1 MPVQRISRRLLAASV
16 LAAALAGPALA
27 QLPTP
32 RAIEPPSGAYAVDLS
47 HASITFSVSHFGL
60 SNYTMR
66 FAKFDAT
73 VDFDAADMTRSKLN
87 VTIDPKSIRT
97 DFPFPERENFDAKIA
112 TDPQYLNANA
122 HPEIRFVSRSITRTG
137 PKTGRILGDLTMRGI
152 TRPVTLDAT
161 WNGAIEHPF
170 RRVPVFGVSATGSFK
185 RSDFGMTVLSPLVSD
200 EVRVTIEAEFGPKA

>member
-1 MPVQRISRRLLAASV
+1 MPVLRFSRRLLAASL
-16 LAAALAGPALA
+16 LAATLAGPALA
-27 QLPTP
+27 QMPTP
-32 RAIEPPSGAYAVDLS
+32 RAVEPPSGTYAVDLS
-47 HASITFSVSHFGL
+47 HASITFRVSHFGL
-60 SNYTMR
+60 SSYTMR

-73 VDFDAADMTRSKLN
+73 VELDAADMTRSKLN

-137 PKTGRILGDLTMRGI
+137 PTTGRILGDLTLRGV

-185 RSDFGMTVLSPLVSD
+185 RSDFGMTVLTPLVGD
-200 EVRVTIEAEFGPKA
+200 EVKVTIEAEFGPKA

>member
-1 MPVQRISRRLLAASV
+1 MPAQRLNRRLIVAAV
-16 LAAALAGPALA
+16 LAAALAAPAAA
-27 QLPTP
+27 QMQPP
-32 RAIEPPSGAYAVDLS
+32 RALTPPSGTYGLDPA
-47 HASITFSVSHFGL
+47 HASLTFRVSHFGL

-66 FAKFDAT
+66 FTKFDAT

-87 VTIDPKSIRT
+87 VTIDPKSVRT

-137 PKTGRILGDLTMRGI
+137 PNSGQILGDLTMLGV
-152 TRPVTLDAT
+152 TRPVTLNAT
-161 WNGAIEHPF
+161 FNGGIEHPF

-185 RSDFGMTVLSPLVSD
+185 RSDFGMTVLTPLVGD
-200 EVRVTIEAEFGPKA
+200 EVQLVIEAEFGPKA